1 MLQKII
7 FLSSLAYQALDVL
20 VWNSY
25 KQIWLDGTVMIKI
38 VGSSQLCSPLI
49 LIVKMWWNIPT
60 IVGKL

>member
-1 MLQKII
+1 MPQKII
-7 FLSSLAYQALDVL
+7 FSSSLAYQALEVL

-25 KQIWLDGTVMIKI
+25 KQIWLNGTEMINI

-49 LIVKMWWNIPT
+49 LIVEMWRNIPT